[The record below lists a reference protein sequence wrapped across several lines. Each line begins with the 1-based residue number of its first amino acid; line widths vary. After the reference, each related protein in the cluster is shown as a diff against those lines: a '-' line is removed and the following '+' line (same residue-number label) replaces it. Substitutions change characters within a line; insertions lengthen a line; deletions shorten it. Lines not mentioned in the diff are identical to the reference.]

1 MKGIA
6 LLSEYEHTNAL
17 YDIRSDQELHVLGVS
32 QKLD

>member
-6 LLSEYEHTNAL
+6 LLSEYAL
-17 YDIRSDQELHVLGVS
+17 YNIRSDQELLGVS

>member
-17 YDIRSDQELHVLGVS
+17 YDIRSDQELLGVS